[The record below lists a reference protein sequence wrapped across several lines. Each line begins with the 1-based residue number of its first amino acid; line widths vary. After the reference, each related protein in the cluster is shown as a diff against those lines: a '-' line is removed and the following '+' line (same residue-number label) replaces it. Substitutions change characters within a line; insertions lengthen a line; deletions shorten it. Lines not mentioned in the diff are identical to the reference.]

1 MARIWSSPDGC
12 AQAVLDTVPLVMR
25 AVRTEMRSRRGPDLS
40 VPQFRVLVFVRRQ
53 PGASLSEVA
62 QQVGMTLPSMS
73 KLVGGLVA
81 RGLVSRTPSKTDR
94 RRLVLILTLKGNAL
108 VESARRGA
116 QAGLARRLSGLSQED
131 REAVAQA
138 LSALDALFSSGE
150 GMTS

>member
-1 MARIWSSPDGC
+1 MARIGSSPDGC

-25 AVRTEMRSRRGPDLS
+25 AVRAEMRSRRGPDLS

-53 PGASLSEVA
+53 PGTSLSEVA
-62 QQVGMTLPSMS
+62 QQVGMSLPSMS

-94 RRLVLILTLKGNAL
+94 RRLVLVLTSKGSAL

-116 QAGLARRLSGLSQED
+116 QAGLARRLSGLSWED
-131 REAVAQA
+131 REAVARA

-150 GMTS
+150 GTAL